1 MKKTNSIETLNAIH
15 ETKTIGNHTRYSR
28 IFEFNSK
35 KFKLVYRLENGAADA
50 DLYIMN
56 PDGEFKYVMNKF
68 DLGHEFVS
76 YVSHTID
83 KEKNIN
89 NLIKLVDSVV
99 AKIW

>member
-1 MKKTNSIETLNAIH
+1 MNKNKIQVLHEVKTVYNEKA
-15 ETKTIGNHTRYSR
+15 RCAR
-28 IFEFNSK
+28 IFEFSSK
-35 KFKLVYRLENGAADA
+35 KFKLIYRLENGSTDG

-56 PDGEFKYVMNKF
+56 PDGEFKFVMNKY

-76 YVSHTID
+76 YLSNKID

-89 NLIKLVDSVV
+89 DFIKLVDSVV

>member
-1 MKKTNSIETLNAIH
+1 
-15 ETKTIGNHTRYSR
+15 
-28 IFEFNSK
+28 
-35 KFKLVYRLENGAADA
+35 
-50 DLYIMN
+50 MN

>member
-1 MKKTNSIETLNAIH
+1 MKKTNSIETLNVIH
-15 ETKTIGNHTRYSR
+15 ETKTIGSNTRSTR

-35 KFKLVYRLENGAADA
+35 KFKLVYHLEHGREGA

-56 PDGEFKYVMNKF
+56 SDGEFKFVMDKYDF
-68 DLGHEFVS
+68 GHEFVS
-76 YVSHTID
+76 YVSNTID